1 MRVSDKIKT
10 MLETDQVSNE
20 TMGMAEQD
28 HTKKQVYELGF
39 LFLPTLTEEN
49 LAISYGNLKE
59 LIASFG
65 GNIISSDNPR
75 IINLA
80 YEMSK
85 TIENKKQ
92 RFSSAHFSWVKFE
105 METAQI
111 QELKKKLD
119 LYPDMIRF
127 LIIKTIRENTIAP
140 RKYTGGKYKTSTEK
154 KENNEE
160 VLPMD
165 KEVVDKEI
173 DALAEAAV

>member
-1 MRVSDKIKT
+1 MSEAEQT
-10 MLETDQVSNE
+10 TNE
-20 TMGMAEQD
+20 TVELDSQD
-28 HTKKQVYELGF
+28 TEKKQIYELGF
-39 LFLPTLTEEN
+39 LLLPTITEEN
-49 LAISYGNLKE
+49 LSISYGNLKE
-59 LIASFG
+59 LVTSLG

-80 YEMSK
+80 YEMTK

-92 RFSSAHFSWVKFE
+92 RFSSAHFSWIKFE
-105 METAQI
+105 METFKV
-111 QELKKKLD
+111 EDLKKKLD

-140 RKYTGGKYKTSTEK
+140 RKYSGAKYRSSTEK
-154 KENNEE
+154 KESNEE
-160 VLPMD
+160 SLPMD